1 MKDLSPLENAC
12 FRIGALLML
21 VGAAIFIMYPTAG
34 MYVYGVGA
42 LMFTLMQIRAEYLG
56 RAITMIRLRR
66 QQLLACCCFVLSLV
80 MMSMQL
86 HSWGPFRRQEW
97 VVALTIGCVLELYTS
112 FRIPQELEK
121 TNRN

>member
-1 MKDLSPLENAC
+1 MKELSPLENAC

-66 QQLLACCCFVLSLV
+66 QQLLACCCFVLALSKSCREILLLTRAA
-80 MMSMQL
+80 SMAGL
-86 HSWGPFRRQEW
+86 
-97 VVALTIGCVLELYTS
+97 LTLLKVLCQCLKKCAMAES
-112 FRIPQELEK
+112 F
-121 TNRN
+121 